1 MNREWRKSCENSKY
15 PILACASEHIMN
27 AFHLQYNS
35 DEYILKKRLK
45 GKETLLVVP
54 YPNMWCRTHIYIIC
68 YMNAFHDYNAF
79 GLTAFWNY
87 EGRYFIRKYKGCKLS
102 QSRIW
107 SPPQK
112 TWVSVFWF
120 RHSYFCTI
128 ATIHSF
134 LQYDQFW
141 EANITHCWL
150 DRPALVCPLVLWPDH
165 GISRLLR
172 SSVFPVIFWKLEQ
185 LSTK

>member
-27 AFHLQYNS
+27 AFHLQYDS

-45 GKETLLVVP
+45 GKETLLAVP
-54 YPNMWCRTHIYIIC
+54 YPNMWCRTHKYIIC

-87 EGRYFIRKYKGCKLS
+87 EGRYFVRKYKGCKLS

-150 DRPALVCPLVLWPDH
+150 DRPAPVCSLVMWPDH

-172 SSVFPVIFWKLEQ
+172 SSVFWKLEQ